1 MDILKRMKMKDLSS
15 DDLFSFFNDYVKK
28 VIMEDIEEIYEKDV
42 RALDSE
48 EEPWVFQLDR

>member
-1 MDILKRMKMKDLSS
+1 VDILKRMKMKDLSS